1 MQVKRGLLVMF
12 NQSSGA
18 GELYP
23 ADESISEK
31 RNRLSITSG
40 FLYLAKTKL
49 SKFEIQF
56 SQS

>member
-1 MQVKRGLLVMF
+1 MQVKRGLWWCLTEVP
-12 NQSSGA
+12 A
-18 GELYP
+18 PGELYP
-23 ADESISEK
+23 ADESMSEE

-49 SKFEIQF
+49 SKFVIQF